1 MQFKQLHPNFQLPTQ
16 GSEAAGGY
24 DLYMP
29 EAGVVKEY
37 DCDYPDT
44 THTMV
49 DLGFAAAVPEG
60 FVALI
65 LPRSGAGAKFGFE
78 LRNTCGVID
87 ADYRGPW
94 KVAVAQ
100 VEGNELSWSAGE
112 RLFQF
117 IVVPAH
123 TIKPVLVGELP
134 VTNRGAGGFGSTG
147 Q

>member
-37 DCDYPDT
+37 NVDYPDT

-49 DLGFAAAVPEG
+49 DLGFAAAVPLG
-60 FVALI
+60 YVAI
-65 LPRSGAGAKFGFE
+65 IAPRSGAGAKFGAE
-78 LRNTCGVID
+78 LRNTIGIID
-87 ADYRGPW
+87 ADFRGSW

-117 IVVPAH
+117 VIVPAH
-123 TIKPVLVGELP
+123 TIKPVLVDELP
-134 VTNRGAGGFGSTG
+134 DSVRGAGGFGSTG